1 MPLCAAATCAAGPK
15 NAAHALV
22 TKPIERS
29 VRIAPRSLLWVVLT
43 VAACWVALKL
53 LPVVM
58 VVVVA
63 LFLVGTLDPAV
74 DWFERHHIGRGWGVL
89 CVFVGLLLVSA
100 GFLLITLP
108 ALFDQV
114 RSLIADEPKL
124 RDQAASLLSHSH
136 YTAQF
141 ADKLRHFKYDSLL
154 KGAATW
160 ALAASADAVEFIGY
174 LVSAVFLALYMMV
187 DRDRL
192 RGGLYAVVPREH
204 HVRLARILLRSE
216 SIVGGYIRGQA
227 LTSLLMAVFVFV
239 LLSICKVP
247 NALALAVFAG
257 LADVLPYV
265 GAILSTAPAAA
276 AATSQGTITVAIVV
290 VAMLAYQEFE
300 SRVLVPR
307 IYGHALRLP
316 SSMVLLAL
324 LAGGT
329 LMGIAGALLALPIA
343 AALRMLIE
351 ELRVVLPGESVD
363 NSELEARDAQA
374 EEEYSERTAGV
385 PAERAAA
392 IAVEISQE
400 RFAEPRKDTG

>member
-1 MPLCAAATCAAGPK
+1 
-15 NAAHALV
+15 V
-22 TKPIERS
+22 SKPIERS
-29 VRIAPRSLLWVVLT
+29 VRIAPVSLLWLVLT
-43 VAACWVALKL
+43 VAACWIALKL
-53 LPVVM
+53 LPVVL
-58 VVVVA
+58 VVIVA

-74 DWFERHHIGRGWGVL
+74 DWFERHRIARGWGVL
-89 CVFVGLLLVSA
+89 CVFAGLLVVSA
-100 GFLLITLP
+100 GFLVITLP
-108 ALFDQV
+108 ALFEQV
-114 RSLIADEPKL
+114 RSLVALEPHL
-124 RDQAASLLSHSH
+124 RDQAASLLSRSH
-136 YTAQF
+136 YTARF
-141 ADKLRHFKYDSLL
+141 ANTLRHFDYDSVL
-154 KGAATW
+154 KGGAAW
-160 ALAASADAVEFIGY
+160 ALSASADAVEFIGY
-174 LVSAVFLALYMMV
+174 LVSAVFLALYIMV

-192 RGGLYAVVPREH
+192 RGGLYAVVPREQ
-204 HVRLARILLRSE
+204 HVRLARVLLRSE

-227 LTSLLMAVFVFV
+227 LTSLLMAIFVFV

-257 LADVLPYV
+257 LADVLPYI

-276 AATSQGTITVAIVV
+276 AATSQGTLTVAIVV

-307 IYGHALRLP
+307 IYGRALRLP

-329 LMGIAGALLALPIA
+329 LLGIIGALLALPIA

-351 ELRVVLPGESVD
+351 ELRVALPGESVD
-363 NSELEARDAQA
+363 DSAVRARDAQA
-374 EEEYSERTAGV
+374 EQEYSERAAGV

-400 RFAEPRKDTG
+400 RFAEPEKDAR